1 MRRRQFLKCAATGL
15 FLPAMGGIGQTVSPS
30 LRMSSEVLDYAARV
44 ATNGGAAL
52 SANTL
57 AALDRF
63 TKSLYRAGIRSAM
76 RSVLTLVPDNLT
88 AAITPFIKNTGN
100 DPWTN
105 TGPFVS
111 GDLTVNGL
119 IGNGSTKYLKT
130 GIICSALWPS
140 GTTTIEGGYTI
151 YNMTSANAATAELGA
166 LSGGGN
172 NYCVFADAAGAG
184 NCNCYYGAN
193 LFSANIS
200 LFTGCMSFNKL
211 PGPLTD
217 MYKASS
223 TVNFTNFMHST
234 AVGVGTGTTTEL
246 YAWANNNNGSPASFS
261 SRRLSFIAVH
271 NGLNYGEAFSFYN
284 AIQNLRIALGGGF
297 V

>member
-30 LRMSSEVLDYAARV
+30 LRMSTEVLDYAARV

-63 TKSLYRAGIRSAM
+63 TKALYQAGIRSAM
-76 RSVLTLVPDNLT
+76 RAVLTVVPDNLT

-105 TGPFVS
+105 TGGFV
-111 GDLTVNGL
+111 GADLTVNGL
-119 IGNGSTKYLKT
+119 IGNGAKYLKT
-130 GIICSALWPS
+130 GIICNTLWPA

-151 YNMTSANAATAELGA
+151 YNMTAANAATAELGA

-172 NYCVFADAAGAG
+172 NYMVYADAAGAG

-193 LFSANIS
+193 LINPNNS
-200 LFTGCMSFNKL
+200 LFTGMVSFNKL
-211 PGPLTD
+211 PGPTTD
-217 MYKASS
+217 LYRASS
-223 TVNFTNFMHST
+223 TVAFSTLLHST
-234 AVGVGTGTTTEL
+234 PVGVGTGCTQEL
-246 YAWANNNNGSPASFS
+246 YAWANNNNGAVASQS